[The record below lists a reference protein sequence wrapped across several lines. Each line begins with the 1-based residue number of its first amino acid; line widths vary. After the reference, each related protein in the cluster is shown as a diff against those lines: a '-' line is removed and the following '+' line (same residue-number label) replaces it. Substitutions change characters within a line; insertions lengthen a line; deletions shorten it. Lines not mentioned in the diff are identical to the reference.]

1 MNIAA
6 KETAITPDV
15 RMSKVFV
22 FIFYYNLLRLT
33 GKTKNINITIAKKRP
48 NLKEL
53 FKYLFLREN
62 TGTIPK
68 IVYSGSII
76 PYFYRTKAQKPTLHN
91 FPTVSMY
98 HKISLSGGRT

>member
-33 GKTKNINITIAKKRP
+33 GKTKNSNITIAKKRP
-48 NLKEL
+48 NQKEL
-53 FKYLFLREN
+53 FKYLFLLEYWNHTKNCVFR
-62 TGTIPK
+62 
-68 IVYSGSII
+68 
-76 PYFYRTKAQKPTLHN
+76 FYHPL
-91 FPTVSMY
+91 
-98 HKISLSGGRT
+98 LL